1 MNYIKPY
8 KLYCLPA
15 GLPYSCNGDHTGVA
29 GFLTAKGM
37 L

>member
-1 MNYIKPY
+1 MNYTNKIY
-8 KLYCLPA
+8 HLPA
-15 GLPYSCNGDHTGVA
+15 GYADPHNGDHTGLA